1 MTSCKGRYW
10 RAVCPNREGFA
21 GRCQYNRSMK
31 VLVTGGAGYI
41 GATTAQALLEA
52 GHEVVVY
59 DNLSNGHADAVPKS
73 VKLVQ
78 GDVGDREHLDSLF
91 REHRLEAVLHFA
103 ALIEAGESMK
113 VPEKFFRNNS
123 SSTLT
128 LLESMLANRVTKFIF
143 SSTAALYGEPEHIPI
158 REEDTLKPT
167 NAYGESKLLVE
178 RMLAW
183 FHRIHGFRYASLRYF
198 NAAGSNGRSGESHN
212 PESHLIP
219 LILQV
224 ANGQREHVSIFG
236 TDYPTPDGTCVR
248 DYIHVTDLADAHVLA
263 LEALDSHDKLIYNLG
278 NGAGFSVRQVIDSVR
293 RITGEPIKVVEAAR
307 RPGDPAVLVASS
319 DKIRKELNWKPKYPQ
334 LDQIVS
340 TAWEWMQ
347 THPQGYAELATTKSL

>member
-1 MTSCKGRYW
+1 
-10 RAVCPNREGFA
+10 
-21 GRCQYNRSMK
+21 MK

-41 GATTAQALLEA
+41 GATTVQGLLEA

-59 DNLSNGHADAVPKS
+59 DNLSNGYAEAVPKS

-78 GDVGDREHLDSLF
+78 GDVGDRERLDSLF

-128 LLESMLANRVTKFIF
+128 LLESMLTNGVTKFIF
-143 SSTAALYGEPEHIPI
+143 SSTAALYGEPERIPI

-224 ANGQREHVSIFG
+224 ASGQREHISIFG
-236 TDYPTPDGTCVR
+236 TDYPTQDGTCVR
-248 DYIHVTDLADAHVLA
+248 DYVHVSDLADAHVLA
-263 LEALDSHDKLIYNLG
+263 LEALESRDKLIYNLG
-278 NGAGFSVRQVIDSVR
+278 SGAGFSVRQVIDSAR
-293 RITGEPIKVVEAAR
+293 RITGKPIKVIESAR

-319 DKIRKELNWKPKYPQ
+319 DKIRKELKWRPKYPE

-340 TAWEWMQ
+340 TAWDWMQ
-347 THPQGYAELATTKSL
+347 KYPHGYAELATTKSL